1 MEVEAVVSGSLVG
14 SDGGLIKVVV
24 IVWKSSM
31 WRSKADMLWFGW
43 AVGFSA
49 DEESGGLADG
59 EVDEVK
65 GVFVRFWIEKVA
77 SGGCG
82 VFEAPGIAA
91 KRMFASPDW
100 ALQLLESWSESP
112 LQPWLLLA
120 TR

>member
-1 MEVEAVVSGSLVG
+1 MEVVKVA
-14 SDGGLIKVVV
+14 DQGGFGGE
-24 IVWKSSM
+24 
-31 WRSKADMLWFGW
+31 DMLWFGW

-65 GVFVRFWIEKVA
+65 GVLVRFWIEKVA

-100 ALQLLESWSESP
+100 ALQLIKSWSECP
-112 LQPWLLLA
+112 QPPWRRLLQLA
-120 TR
+120 S